1 MTGYRWIWENSLNV
15 DEYRKYYLDLTL
27 GTFGGN
33 QAHFD
38 CSYEVSNEREV
49 AIEKSRKTRQ
59 RQIVFHLVSLIET
72 EFLSHD
78 DMRALRKFLTL
89 ASVPAAVNST
99 HLSCFIYIR
108 DCVGHHASAKL
119 FAPTQPNTMCF
130 ANAVASGTFPHVTL
144 NGDFIDSANT
154 HELHLIVLRFFGQ
167 SV

>member
-1 MTGYRWIWENSLNV
+1 MNV
-15 DEYRKYYLDLTL
+15 DEYRNYHLDLTL

-33 QAHFD
+33 QAHFN
-38 CSYEVSNEREV
+38 CSYEDLNEREV

-72 EFLSHD
+72 EFLSQD
-78 DMRALRKFLTL
+78 DMKALRKFSTVS
-89 ASVPAAVNST
+89 SVPATVNST

-119 FAPTQPNTMCF
+119 FAPTQPNTMKF
-130 ANAVASGTFPHVTL
+130 MNAVSSGAFPHVAL

-154 HELHLIVLRFFGQ
+154 HELHLIVLRLFGQ
-167 SV
+167 TV

>member
-1 MTGYRWIWENSLNV
+1 MNV
-15 DEYRKYYLDLTL
+15 DEYGKYYLDLTL

-38 CSYEVSNEREV
+38 CSYEDLIEREA
-49 AIEKSRKTRQ
+49 AIDKSRRVRQ
-59 RQIVFHLVSLIET
+59 RQIVFHLISLIET
-72 EFLSHD
+72 EFLNKAN
-78 DMRALRKFLTL
+78 MKALRKFKRVPT
-89 ASVPAAVNST
+89 VPASVNST

-119 FAPTQPNTMCF
+119 FAPTQPNTIGFM
-130 ANAVASGTFPHVTL
+130 NAITSGAFPYATL

>member
-1 MTGYRWIWENSLNV
+1 MNV
-15 DEYRKYYLDLTL
+15 EEYRRYYLDLTL

-33 QAHFD
+33 HAHFV
-38 CSYEVSNEREV
+38 CSIENITEREA
-49 AIEKSRKTRQ
+49 AIDKSRRVRQ
-59 RQIVFHLVSLIET
+59 RQIVFHLISLIET
-72 EFLSHD
+72 EFLSQD
-78 DMRALRKFLTL
+78 DMRALRKFSTVP
-89 ASVPAAVNST
+89 SVPATVNST

-119 FAPTQPNTMCF
+119 FASTQPNTIGFM
-130 ANAVASGTFPHVTL
+130 NAITSGAFPYATL

>member
-1 MTGYRWIWENSLNV
+1 MNV
-15 DEYRKYYLDLTL
+15 EEYRRYYLDLTL

-33 QAHFD
+33 HAHFV
-38 CSYEVSNEREV
+38 CSIENITERE
-49 AIEKSRKTRQ
+49 AALDKSRKMRQ

-72 EFLSHD
+72 EFIQG
-78 DMRALRKFLTL
+78 DMRVLRNFSTAPTVP
-89 ASVPAAVNST
+89 ASVNSI

-119 FAPTQPNTMCF
+119 FASTQPNTIGFM
-130 ANAVASGTFPHVTL
+130 NAITSGAFPYATL
-144 NGDFIDSANT
+144 NGDFIDCANT